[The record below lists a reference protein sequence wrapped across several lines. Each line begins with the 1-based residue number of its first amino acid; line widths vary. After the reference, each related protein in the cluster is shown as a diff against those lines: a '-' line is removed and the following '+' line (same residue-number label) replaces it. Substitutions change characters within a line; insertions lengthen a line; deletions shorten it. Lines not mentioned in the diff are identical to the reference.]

1 MKLHSLIAHE
11 KNDVI
16 ASENNDEN
24 DIYSMFKLKILSD
37 INVFRTKKETC
48 RHREYIRSVNENERI

>member
-24 DIYSMFKLKILSD
+24 DTYSMLKLKILSA
-37 INVFRTKKETC
+37 IKIIRSKKEMC

>member
-24 DIYSMFKLKILSD
+24 DTYSMFSHKNYSIQKR
-37 INVFRTKKETC
+37 NVQT
-48 RHREYIRSVNENERI
+48 